1 MNTLSLGLPESLHDS
16 VGGLARQEGI
26 SINQFI
32 TTAVAEK
39 VSALKTLEYL
49 QDRAI
54 RGTREA
60 FDRALAKVPDVE
72 ALPGDELPA
81 TVGTSPPSQQTVKP
95 ARTRR
100 VCRS

>member
-1 MNTLSLGLPESLHDS
+1 MNTLRLGLPESLHDS
-16 VGGLARQEGI
+16 VGELARQEGI

-100 VCRS
+100 VRRS